1 MTWGNGWFDHGAHSI
16 ARTGAAGPVRFGTM
30 PIYALGDQIPEIHP
44 DAYVAPEAVIIGS
57 VHIGAQASVWPAAV
71 LRGDDGEIVVGERTS
86 IQDGA
91 VLHTTAFTP
100 TTVGADCVVGH
111 LAHLEGC
118 IVHDG
123 ALIGSGSVVLHN
135 AVVESNALVGAGALV
150 PNNMIVPA
158 NAMALGVPAKIRP
171 DSVDDA
177 LIRLSAQ
184 SYVERSAR
192 FRAELR
198 LLD

>member
-1 MTWGNGWFDHGAHSI
+1 
-16 ARTGAAGPVRFGTM
+16 M
-30 PIYALGDQIPEIHP
+30 PIYALGDQIPDIHA
-44 DAYVAPEAVIIGS
+44 DAYIAPEAVIIGS
-57 VHIGAQASVWPAAV
+57 VTVGAGASVWPSAV
-71 LRGDDGEIVVGERTS
+71 IRGDDGQIAVGERTS

-118 IVHDG
+118 TIHDG
-123 ALIGSGSVVLHN
+123 ALVGSGSVVLHN
-135 AVVESNALVGAGALV
+135 AVVETNALVGAGALV

-158 NAMALGVPAKIRP
+158 NAMALGVPAKIRA
-171 DSVDDA
+171 DAVDEA
-177 LIRLSAQ
+177 LISLSAQ
-184 SYVERSAR
+184 SYVERARR

-198 LLD
+198 RLD